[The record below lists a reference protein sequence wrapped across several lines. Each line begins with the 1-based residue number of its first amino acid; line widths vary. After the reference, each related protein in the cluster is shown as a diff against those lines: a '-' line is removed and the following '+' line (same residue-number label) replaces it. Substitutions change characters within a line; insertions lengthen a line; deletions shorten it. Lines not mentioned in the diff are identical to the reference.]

1 MPPFKLARLQQKTDD
16 TKSTA
21 YQRQMWEALRKSIN
35 GLVNKVNVSNITQLV
50 QVSKLFDCLY
60 ISCAFGLCFAQIC
73 ISFRFQSISLLSC
86 CLRNSSEKT
95 L

>member
-1 MPPFKLARLQQKTDD
+1 MTPGIFAALSPDVSAAAGGVYVPPFKLARLQQKTED

-50 QVSKLFDCLY
+50 QV
-60 ISCAFGLCFAQIC
+60 IEA
-73 ISFRFQSISLLSC
+73 
-86 CLRNSSEKT
+86 
-95 L
+95 